1 MNFFQELLVAV
12 DLDLE
17 IGIYDRD
24 LARVPDLYVV
34 LSHRWVVA
42 ESGARC
48 QYRHGWTLAEGHRF
62 AGLFGQCS
70 LAA

>member
-1 MNFFQELLVAV
+1 
-12 DLDLE
+12 
-17 IGIYDRD
+17 
-24 LARVPDLYVV
+24 V
-34 LSHRWVVA
+34 LSHRRVVA